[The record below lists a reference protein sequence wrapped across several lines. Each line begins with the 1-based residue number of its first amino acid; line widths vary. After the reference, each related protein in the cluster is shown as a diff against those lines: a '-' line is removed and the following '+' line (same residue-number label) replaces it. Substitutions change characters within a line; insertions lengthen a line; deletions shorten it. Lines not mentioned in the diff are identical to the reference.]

1 MTECPDCLAREK
13 AKAAP
18 AAAVAPPP
26 AAALPVPPPQASYP
40 PPQAPYLPPPAHPPA
55 YALPQPRQGMPTWL
69 LTILFAAVF
78 GAVVGGVYYYI
89 ENRSGRS
96 AAGGLK
102 LENVTV
108 AEEASGK
115 ADPMLKYL
123 EVSGLRLIQSA
134 GQKVE
139 MRFVVVNHSAAAV
152 SDLNAKVRLMAK
164 ANDSAPVIVGE
175 CLLKGGALGPYESKE
190 FSAALNTNKKAYEL
204 PDWQFLIARLE
215 PVK

>member
-1 MTECPDCLAREK
+1 
-13 AKAAP
+13 
-18 AAAVAPPP
+18 
-26 AAALPVPPPQASYP
+26 
-40 PPQAPYLPPPAHPPA
+40 
-55 YALPQPRQGMPTWL
+55 MPTWL

-78 GAVVGGVYYYI
+78 GAVVGGVYYFI
-89 ENRSGRS
+89 ENRGGRGG
-96 AAGGLK
+96 AGGLK

-152 SDLNAKVRLMAK
+152 TDLNAKVRLMAK
-164 ANDSAPVIVGE
+164 ANDSAPVMVGE

-190 FSAALNTNKKAYEL
+190 FSAPLNTTKKAYEL
-204 PDWQFLIARLE
+204 PDWQFLTARLE

>member
-1 MTECPDCLAREK
+1 MTECPDCVAREK
-13 AKAAP
+13 AKSAP
-18 AAAVAPPP
+18 AAAS
-26 AAALPVPPPQASYP
+26 PVPPPQASYA
-40 PPQAPYLPPPAHPPA
+40 PPQAPYLPPPPHPPV
-55 YALPQPRQGMPTWL
+55 YSVPQPRQGMPTWL

-78 GAVVGGVYYYI
+78 GAIVGGVYFYI
-89 ENRSGRS
+89 ENRSGRG

-108 AEEASGK
+108 AEEASGT
-115 ADPMLKYL
+115 ADPMLKFL

-152 SDLNAKVRLMAK
+152 TDLNAKVRLMAK
-164 ANDSAPVIVGE
+164 ADDSPPVMVGE

-190 FSAALNTNKKAYEL
+190 FSAPLNTTKKAYEL
-204 PDWQFLIARLE
+204 PDWQFLTARLE